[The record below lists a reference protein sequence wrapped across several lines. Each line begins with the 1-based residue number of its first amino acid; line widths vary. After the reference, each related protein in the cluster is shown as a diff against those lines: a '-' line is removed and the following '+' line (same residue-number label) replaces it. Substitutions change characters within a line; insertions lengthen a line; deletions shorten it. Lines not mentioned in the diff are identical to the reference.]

1 VVTSRTGDKC
11 KYAGLHDLRR
21 GFCTRWAKRVMPA
34 VLRKLA
40 RHASIQTTLG
50 YYVDLDAEAL
60 ADELWAE
67 YAPPANET
75 GNTFGNIDPRTA
87 SRTEGSGDA

>member
-1 VVTSRTGDKC
+1 
-11 KYAGLHDLRR
+11 
-21 GFCTRWAKRVMPA
+21 WAKRVMPA

-67 YAPPANET
+67 YVPRANET
-75 GNTFGNIDPRTA
+75 GNTFGNIDPRTGA
-87 SRTEGSGDA
+87 PTRDADAT